1 MEWVAKFY
9 INQDVKSRE
18 VREEFK
24 HLAKQRKKE
33 FIAEVW
39 DRLRIRVYKV
49 LPGKKG
55 NTNTGNNA
63 RDFFKGHEVVAE
75 ICDVEHFLIGNVQ
88 PSVPVILMGY
98 QCLYILQFETGG
110 VSVMCIKPVY

>member
-1 MEWVAKFY
+1 MAKFY

-33 FIAEVW
+33 FIAKVW
-39 DRLRIRVYKV
+39 ERMRIRVYKV

-63 RDFFKGHEVVAE
+63 RDFFGYHEVAAD
-75 ICDVEHFLIGNVQ
+75 ICDVENFLIGNLK
-88 PSVPVILMGY
+88 PLSNC
-98 QCLYILQFETGG
+98 QCL
-110 VSVMCIKPVY
+110 